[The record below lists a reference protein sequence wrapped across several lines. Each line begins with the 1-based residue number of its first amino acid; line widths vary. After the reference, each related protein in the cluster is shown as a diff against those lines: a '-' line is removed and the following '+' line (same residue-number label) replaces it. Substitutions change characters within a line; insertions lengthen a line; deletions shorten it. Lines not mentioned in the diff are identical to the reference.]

1 MLTGIQSTNQW
12 FHVTQKTIRQ
22 FSLLRMSC
30 CYLFQGKFYILSH
43 TAVIFHCS
51 YMTIL
56 LLDEKFLDSEYVYML
71 KHNYSYLSPSHPQPK
86 SPTDDGCIKLVT
98 FPVDTVC
105 LNGLQ
110 HCSFQGKAQE
120 LNNGLTRST
129 EKKVCPSDSR
139 HLDHITSGIVW
150 LKLIQSSTK
159 KARSSSQ
166 LWKIA

>member
-1 MLTGIQSTNQW
+1 MLTGICSTNQW
-12 FHVTQKTIRQ
+12 FHMTQKTIRQ
-22 FSLLRMSC
+22 FSLLCMSC
-30 CYLFQGKFYILSH
+30 RYPFQGKLYILSH
-43 TAVIFHCS
+43 TVVIFHGS

-56 LLDEKFLDSEYVYML
+56 PPDEKFLEAVYVYML
-71 KHNYSYLSPSHPQPK
+71 KYNYTYLPPSHPQRK
-86 SPTDDGCIKLVT
+86 SSTNDGCIKLVT

-110 HCSFQGKAQE
+110 HCCSRENAQE

-129 EKKVCPSDSR
+129 EKKVCLSDPR
-139 HLDHITSGIVW
+139 HLDHITSGTVW

-166 LWKIA
+166 L